1 MCKASVAKLAE
12 RCNVSRMSDEQP
24 FAALG
29 ARLKL
34 ARETRK
40 MSIGELA
47 ELIGVKRQT
56 VSFWENGKTEPG
68 AAKLY
73 AASKHLGASV
83 EWFITGEG
91 GGTGRAALMALSDEI
106 KRKLDSI
113 PA

>member
-1 MCKASVAKLAE
+1 MTA
-12 RCNVSRMSDEQP
+12 EQP

-47 ELIGVKRQT
+47 DLIGVKRQA
-56 VSFWENGKTEPG
+56 VSHWENGKAEPG

-73 AASKHLGASV
+73 KAAKHLGVTV
-83 EWFITGEG
+83 EWLITGEG
-91 GGTGRAALMALSDEI
+91 SGTSRAALMALQDEI
-106 KRKLDSI
+106 TRRLESI